1 MGGTMTMDVSWAM
14 LFLLWLVIAIF
25 IIWAIASTIGARRQ
39 KR

>member
-1 MGGTMTMDVSWAM
+1 MDVSWAM

-25 IIWAIASTIGARRQ
+25 IIVAIASAIGTRHQ